1 MMQSG
6 KKQLPPLKNS
16 QSRLPSSTKMDA
28 GEGPSLDMPYNK
40 ILGEYEYELDRL
52 KTENEEIRNAK
63 ELAEKNYQIVMNDNN
78 ALNLKL
84 ENLENVFI
92 GNPITKGHN
101 GTEQR
106 LLSDEYMTANLL
118 AENTE
123 LKNNITHLEEK
134 VLELNISL
142 KEKSAGMNLI
152 AQNIGDSMSQVN
164 ELMKMKN
171 VKKKI
176 LIWNRPMGT
185 CRRGSS
191 TSRSGKGTFWIIW
204 LRLSRRVRGGG
215 PQVGG
220 PSRVGI
226 KGKLIVWDLWGNL
239 KIFLWGK

>member
-1 MMQSG
+1 
-6 KKQLPPLKNS
+6 
-16 QSRLPSSTKMDA
+16 MDA

-92 GNPITKGHN
+92 GGPIMKGN
-101 GTEQR
+101 TGTEQK

-123 LKNNITHLEEK
+123 LKNNITRLEEK

-171 VKKKI
+171 ANSDLQKRVEYLQVRERDLLDNLVKVKQKSAGQ
-176 LIWNRPMGT
+176 RTPHD
-185 CRRGSS
+185 GSQHD
-191 TSRSGKGTFWIIW
+191 GY
-204 LRLSRRVRGGG
+204 
-215 PQVGG
+215 
-220 PSRVGI
+220 
-226 KGKLIVWDLWGNL
+226 
-239 KIFLWGK
+239 